1 MALKVTARRKI
12 DSALNIAATLQD
24 DSVARVRQAAEV
36 AIGCP
41 GTEGARP
48 WPPVDYAVWTISMKE
63 DGAQ

>member
-1 MALKVTARRKI
+1 MALRVTARRKI
-12 DSALNIAATLQD
+12 DPALNVAAAFQD

-48 WPPVDYAVWTISMKE
+48 
-63 DGAQ
+63 